1 MKQDWN
7 CSAQELFEK
16 LDSGQSG
23 LSQAQVEAHQQ
34 AHGLN
39 QLQEKKKKSVF
50 MVFLSQFAD
59 MLVIVLL
66 VAALISMITGS
77 LESTLVILAVLIMNA
92 VLGTVQH
99 VKAEK
104 SLEGLKAMSAPN
116 ARVLRDG
123 KELSIPSREVTVG
136 DIVLLEAGDLVP
148 ADGRII
154 ESASLKVNE
163 SALTGESEGVEK
175 TDQLLEE
182 ENPALGDRVN
192 MAYSSSLV
200 LYGRGK
206 LLVTAVGMETEIGK
220 IASLMEQTKERQT
233 PLQKTLD
240 QFSKKL
246 SIGIMIVCLAVF
258 IINLFHGMN
267 WLDSLLFAVALA
279 VAAIPEALSSIVTI
293 ALAIGTSKMAKQ
305 HAIMKK
311 LQAVEGLGCVSVI
324 CSDKTGTLTQ
334 NKMTVTD
341 SYAHDKAQKN
351 LLMEASVLCNDSYVD
366 DEKELGDPTETAL
379 KQWYRRE
386 RPDLDAFLS
395 AHPKVFELPFDSD
408 RKLMSVLVE
417 LDGKMQMFTKG
428 AVDVMSARITRMEE
442 QGKLRPVTQQ
452 DLEAI
457 AAQNQAYSEQG
468 LRVLCFGY
476 REVAGDTLT
485 LEDETDF
492 IFLGLVAMMD
502 PPRPE
507 SKQAVADCI
516 RAGIKPVMITGDH
529 VTTASAIASQIGIL
543 REGNRAVTGAEL
555 DAMSDEELAQNLEQI
570 SVYARV
576 SPEHKIRIVQQ
587 WQAKHRYVA
596 MTGDGVNDAPALK
609 QADVGVAMGI
619 TGTEVSKD
627 AASMILTDDNFATIV
642 QAVANGRAVYQNIKN
657 AIKFLLSGN
666 AAGIL
671 CVLFCSIAGLAQP
684 FTTVQLLFINLLTDS
699 LPALAIAMEPGNR
712 DLLGQKP
719 RDSRESLLTKDF
731 LRDVGLQGVLIA
743 IATMAAFF
751 FGLQTSAEVACTM
764 SFATIC
770 LARLWYGFCCRGSQ
784 SLLRLGFLT
793 NKYSIGAFLLGAAL
807 LACVLL
813 IPGLEGLFDVAGLA
827 GVHFGV
833 IVGFSVIPSVIVQI
847 WRMISEAVKG
857 KKEKKNQ

>member
-7 CSAQELFEK
+7 CSAQELFDK

-34 AHGLN
+34 VHGLN

-66 VAALISMITGS
+66 VAALISMVTGN

-123 KELSIPSREVTVG
+123 KEMSIPSKEVTVG

-175 TDQLLEE
+175 TDQVLTE
-182 ENPALGDRVN
+182 ENPALGDRKN

-206 LLVTAVGMETEIGK
+206 LLVIAVGMGTEIGK

-258 IINLFHGMN
+258 VINLFHGMN

-334 NKMTVTD
+334 NRMTVTD
-341 SYAHDKAQKN
+341 SYALDKSQKN

-366 DEKELGDPTETAL
+366 EEKELGDPTETAL

-386 RPDLDAFLS
+386 RPDLDAFLA

-428 AVDVMSARITRMEE
+428 AVDVMSARITQIEE
-442 QGKLRPVTQQ
+442 QGQCRPVTQQ
-452 DLEAI
+452 DLEQI
-457 AAQNQAYSEQG
+457 ASANQAFSEQG

-492 IFLGLVAMMD
+492 TFLGLVAMMD

-543 REGNRAVTGAEL
+543 QEGDRAITGAEL
-555 DAMSDEELAQNLEQI
+555 DAMSDEELAENLEQI

-671 CVLFCSIAGLAQP
+671 CVLFCSIAGLVQP

-743 IATMAAFF
+743 IATMCAFF
-751 FGLQTSAEVACTM
+751 FGLQTSPEVACTM

-770 LARLWYGFCCRGSQ
+770 LARLWYGFCCRGNQ
-784 SLLRLGFLT
+784 SLVRLGFLT

-833 IVGFSVIPSVIVQI
+833 IVGFSIIPSIIVQI
-847 WRMISEAVKG
+847 WRLITEAIKSR
-857 KKEKKNQ
+857 KEKKQ

>member
-7 CSAQELFEK
+7 CSAQELFDK

-66 VAALISMITGS
+66 VAALISMVTGN

-123 KELSIPSREVTVG
+123 KEMSIPSKEVTVG

-175 TDQLLEE
+175 TDQVLTE
-182 ENPALGDRVN
+182 ENPALGDRKN

-206 LLVTAVGMETEIGK
+206 LLVTAVGMGTEIGK

-258 IINLFHGMN
+258 VINLFHGMN

-334 NKMTVTD
+334 NRMTVTD
-341 SYAHDKAQKN
+341 SYALDKSQKN

-366 DEKELGDPTETAL
+366 EEKELGDPTETAL

-386 RPDLDAFLS
+386 RPDLDAFLA

-428 AVDVMSARITRMEE
+428 AVDVMSARITQIEE
-442 QGKLRPVTQQ
+442 QGQCRPVTQQ
-452 DLEAI
+452 DLEQI
-457 AAQNQAYSEQG
+457 ASANQAFSEQG

-476 REVAGDTLT
+476 REVAGDTLI

-492 IFLGLVAMMD
+492 TFLGLVAMMD

-543 REGNRAVTGAEL
+543 QEGDRAVTGAEL
-555 DAMSDEELAQNLEQI
+555 DAMSDEELAENLEQI

-671 CVLFCSIAGLAQP
+671 CVLFCSIAGLVQP

-743 IATMAAFF
+743 IATMCAFF
-751 FGLQTSAEVACTM
+751 FGLQTSPEVACTM

-770 LARLWYGFCCRGSQ
+770 LARLWYGFCCRGNQ
-784 SLLRLGFLT
+784 SLVRLGFLT

-833 IVGFSVIPSVIVQI
+833 IVGFSIIPSIIVQI
-847 WRMISEAVKG
+847 WRLITEAIKSR
-857 KKEKKNQ
+857 KEKKQ